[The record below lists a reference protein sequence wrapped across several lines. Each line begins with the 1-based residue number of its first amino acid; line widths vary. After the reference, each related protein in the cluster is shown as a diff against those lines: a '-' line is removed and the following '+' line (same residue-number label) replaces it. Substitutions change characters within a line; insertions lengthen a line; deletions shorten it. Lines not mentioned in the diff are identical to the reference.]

1 MPTKKKSP
9 AQLDRDIASI
19 FGKHIDRR
27 KLAEMMSPWDQGSV
41 YAVSSYYYGGKKYPD
56 RNVVEKAIAQIEA
69 DVPRAERGEY
79 GWTKSDAK
87 DLRTIAAG
95 LRYYLR
101 NDYDGAGSSK
111 RAHATRRTAL
121 ERGQRVVVLDSLGNE
136 IGRGQVHSGDNY
148 PEPNEHFTYVKMTRH
163 GETATEAWPTDQVR
177 SIGKRAHATKR
188 RATEEVLGVDWSDLA
203 PTGIR
208 VQTHSGDMPLED
220 ATPVEI
226 RKDMNRRLSGYR
238 ALTHVPFRRKKWA
251 LAVYELA
258 QAKPWVMDQV
268 PHDVWGL
275 VLADVGRGP
284 RP

>member
-1 MPTKKKSP
+1 MPKKSVESVVVATIRLAGAP
-9 AQLDRDIASI
+9 APMQEREFKHRADAERWLDQQREIA
-19 FGKHIDRR
+19 DRR
-27 KLAEMMSPWDQGSV
+27 GWGGYRFELVERPGSV
-41 YAVSSYYYGGKKYPD
+41 RS
-56 RNVVEKAIAQIEA
+56 
-69 DVPRAERGEY
+69 
-79 GWTKSDAK
+79 
-87 DLRTIAAG
+87 
-95 LRYYLR
+95 
-101 NDYDGAGSSK
+101 
-111 RAHATRRTAL
+111 AHATKRTPAKQLSREIAEALSKPSSAHPEGYRVAYVLVTHRGPLRAIVDAPRALTLAEAEKWRRQWGRTDTAWV
-121 ERGQRVVVLDSLGNE
+121 ETMAGEFVPVTGAKRPGKFVDDAR
-136 IGRGQVHSGDNY
+136 SGDV
-148 PEPNEHFTYVKMTRH
+148 HWTLSSK
-163 GETATEAWPTDQVR
+163 
-177 SIGKRAHATKR
+177 SAHSTKR